1 VTDKALLEGAG
12 EEQAEEEEWEG
23 DREQELE
30 EEGWV
35 VPDQAPA
42 RRVSVCAPNA
52 ALLPPIKWAYPA
64 TRYSALSVVQQWSE
78 NRRLSNTTTTYD
90 FQEES

>member
-1 VTDKALLEGAG
+1 MTDKALLEGAE
-12 EEQAEEEEWEG
+12 EEQAEEEEWEE
-23 DREQELE
+23 DREQDPE
-30 EEGWV
+30 EEGWA

-64 TRYSALSVVQQWSE
+64 TRYSALSVVHQWSE
-78 NRRLSNTTTTYD
+78 NRRLPNTTTTEN
-90 FQEES
+90 F

>member
-1 VTDKALLEGAG
+1 MTDKALLEGAE
-12 EEQAEEEEWEG
+12 EEQTEEEEWEE
-23 DREQELE
+23 DREQDPE
-30 EEGWV
+30 EEGWA

-64 TRYSALSVVQQWSE
+64 TRYSALSVVHQWSE
-78 NRRLSNTTTTYD
+78 NRRLPNTTTTEN
-90 FQEES
+90 F